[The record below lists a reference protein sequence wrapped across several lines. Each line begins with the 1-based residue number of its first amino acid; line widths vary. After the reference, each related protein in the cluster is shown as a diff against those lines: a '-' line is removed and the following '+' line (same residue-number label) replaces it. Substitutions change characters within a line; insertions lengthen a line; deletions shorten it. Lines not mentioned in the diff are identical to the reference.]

1 MNYDVVIGL
10 ELHIETK
17 TKSKMFSSAPTN
29 VSAPPNTCVSV
40 IDMAYPG
47 TMPAVNKKAVEN
59 GIMLAQALNMEID
72 RVLHFDRKN
81 YFYSDLPRGFQIT
94 QDKRPIGKDG
104 YLDIT
109 TSLGVKRINLERIHL
124 EEDTAR
130 QFHIGEN
137 SYIDYNRAGFP
148 LVEVVTRPDF
158 TNAEEAMVFVEEIR
172 EIVTFLGVSD
182 GKMEEGSLRCDV
194 NISLKPEGTKV
205 FGTKVEVKNMNSISN
220 IGKAIDSEII
230 RQKAILESGEKVI
243 SETRRFDE
251 TGQSTIRMRLKE
263 GGADYKYFPEANIC
277 PISLGEDFIAAV
289 IARMPELPNV
299 KRARYTSEYGLG
311 IREVNILLLSKEL
324 TAYFESALKATKNY
338 KLLVNWVVGELS
350 EYLNKEGINAAALT
364 LKPENFASLI
374 NLIDSGKISN
384 SQARQLFAVIVK
396 DNSDAAKTAEQLNLV
411 QVSNEDFI
419 LEIINEVINENES
432 AIIDIKNGKDR
443 ALGFLVGQVM
453 KKSKGK
459 VNPALADKLMREA
472 IAKR

>member
-10 ELHIETK
+10 ELHIETIAK
-17 TKSKMFSSAPTN
+17 TKMFSGSSTN
-29 VSAPPNTCVSV
+29 FSAPPNTNVSV

-59 GIMLAQALNMEID
+59 GIMMAHALHMEID
-72 RVLHFDRKN
+72 RELHFDRKN
-81 YFYSDLPRGFQIT
+81 YFYSDLPRGYQIT
-94 QDKRPIGKDG
+94 QDKRPIGKNG
-104 YLDIT
+104 YVDIV
-109 TSLGVKRINLERIHL
+109 TSQGNKRINLERIHL

-130 QFHIGEN
+130 QFHVGEN
-137 SYIDYNRAGFP
+137 SYIDYNRAGLP

-158 TNAEEAMVFVEEIR
+158 TCAEEAMVFVEQIR

-194 NISLKPEGTKV
+194 NISLKPSGASE

-220 IGKAIDSEII
+220 IGKAIEAEIV
-230 RQKAILESGEKVI
+230 RQKALLDAGKKVI

-251 TGQSTIRMRLKE
+251 TGKDTVRMRLKE
-263 GGADYKYFPEANIC
+263 GGADYKYFPEANIY
-277 PISLGEDFIAAV
+277 PITLEEEFIASV
-289 IARMPELPNV
+289 ISRMPELPND
-299 KRARYTSEYGLG
+299 KRLRYTNELGLG
-311 IREVNILLLSKEL
+311 IREINILLQSKDL
-324 TAYFESALKATKNY
+324 TNYFDTAQKHTKNY
-338 KLLVNWVVGELS
+338 KLLINWAIGELS
-350 EYLNKEGINAAALT
+350 EYLNKSGISASSLT
-364 LKPENFASLI
+364 LEPKNFAVLI
-374 NLIDSGKISN
+374 NLISSGKISN
-384 SQARQLFAVIVK
+384 SQARELFNVIVK
-396 DNSDAAKTAEQLNLV
+396 DNSDPEKKAQELNLV
-411 QVSNEDFI
+411 QESNEDFI

>member
-10 ELHIETK
+10 ELHIETITK
-17 TKSKMFSSAPTN
+17 TKMFSGASTN
-29 VSAPPNTCVSV
+29 LNVPPNSNVSV

-59 GIMLAQALNMEID
+59 GIMMASALHMEID
-72 RVLHFDRKN
+72 RELHFDHKN
-81 YFYSDLPRGFQIT
+81 YFYSDLPRGYQIT
-94 QDKRPIGKDG
+94 QDKRPIGKNG
-104 YLDIT
+104 YVDIV
-109 TSLGVKRINLERIHL
+109 TSRGNKRINLERIHL

-130 QFHIGEN
+130 QFHVGEN
-137 SYIDYNRAGFP
+137 SYIDYNRAGLP
-148 LVEVVTRPDF
+148 LIEVVTRPDF
-158 TNAEEAMVFVEEIR
+158 TNAEEAMVFVEQVR

-194 NISLKPEGTKV
+194 NISLKLEGATQ

-220 IGKAIDSEII
+220 IGKAIEAEII
-230 RQKAILESGEKVI
+230 RQKELLDAGKKVI

-251 TGQSTIRMRLKE
+251 TGKDTVRMRLKE
-263 GGADYKYFPEANIC
+263 GGADYKYFPEANIY
-277 PISLGEDFIAAV
+277 PITLEEEFIDSV
-289 IARMPELPNV
+289 IKRMPELPND
-299 KRARYTSEYGLG
+299 KRLRYSSEFGLG
-311 IREVNILLLSKEL
+311 LREINILLLSKEL
-324 TAYFESALKATKNY
+324 TSYFEAALAHTKNY

-350 EYLNKEGINAAALT
+350 EYLNKAGINAAQLVLEPA
-364 LKPENFASLI
+364 NFASLI
-374 NLIDSGKISN
+374 NLIESGKISN
-384 SQARQLFAVIVK
+384 SQARQLFAVIVL
-396 DNSDAAKTAEQLNLV
+396 DNSDAAKTAEKLNLV